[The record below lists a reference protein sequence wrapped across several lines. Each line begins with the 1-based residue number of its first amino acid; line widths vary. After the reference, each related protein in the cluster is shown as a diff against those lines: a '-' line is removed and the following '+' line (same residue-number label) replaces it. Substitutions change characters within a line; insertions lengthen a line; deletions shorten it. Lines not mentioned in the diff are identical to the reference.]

1 MNDTIEKIAFHYDEL
16 VKEGNDPFRDP
27 PEMQEYMAEWDGEDF
42 FSMLNLSGRE
52 NVLEIGCGTGRLA
65 ENVLPVCRAY
75 TGLDVSSRTL
85 ARARINLAA
94 VPGTPDRNFICGAF
108 PYCLIPGKFDV
119 IYSSLTFLH
128 IEDKTA
134 AMASLASHLE
144 PGGRIVLS
152 LDKTRTEDIEYIDRL
167 VPVFPDNPV
176 RLKKASAGTAL
187 KFAKRIEKEKATLL
201 LLTF

>member
-1 MNDTIEKIAFHYDEL
+1 
-16 VKEGNDPFRDP
+16 
-27 PEMQEYMAEWDGEDF
+27 
-42 FSMLNLSGRE
+42 
-52 NVLEIGCGTGRLA
+52 
-65 ENVLPVCRAY
+65 
-75 TGLDVSSRTL
+75 
-85 ARARINLAA
+85 
-94 VPGTPDRNFICGAF
+94 
-108 PYCLIPGKFDV
+108 
-119 IYSSLTFLH
+119 
-128 IEDKTA
+128 
-134 AMASLASHLE
+134 MASLASHLE